1 MKKLSIV
8 PILIFLLFT
17 GCVSVTPILVDMIP
31 VEYPDNLHHSDK
43 SIYVVQVLGGRESD
57 PIFEGS
63 KIDALSFRNAM
74 ILSLKKAGIF
84 LLSEDENNSD
94 YALKALI
101 LAQDQPAFG
110 FDMTVT
116 LMVKYI
122 LNDNITKN
130 EVWSKEIYASYTA
143 KMGEAFAGATRLR
156 KANEG
161 AVRTSLKLL
170 VQELSDLGL

>member
-1 MKKLSIV
+1 MRKLFVI
-8 PILIFLLFT
+8 PILLILLFT
-17 GCVSVTPILVDMIP
+17 GCVSMTPKLNDMIP
-31 VEYPDNLHHSDK
+31 AEYPDNLHHSDK

-63 KIDALSFRNAM
+63 KIDAFSFRNAM

-84 LLSEDENNSD
+84 GLSEDENNSD
-94 YALKALI
+94 FALKALI

-116 LMVKYI
+116 LLVKYI
-122 LNDNITKN
+122 LTDNFTRE
-130 EVWSKEIYASYTA
+130 EVWSKEIFASYTA
-143 KMGEAFAGATRLR
+143 KMGEAFAGANRLR
-156 KANEG
+156 KAIEG

-170 VQELSDLGL
+170 VQELSALGL